1 MRKILLLLFI
11 LFSSI
16 ITAQNI
22 NLKSPDN
29 TIDLRIKIGD
39 KISYDLLYNNEI
51 LFESCNLQMQLRN
64 ETLGANPKL
73 IGQKRVSVNENIKPI
88 IPFKYSIVENNYNS
102 LVLSFKGNYAI
113 EFRAFND
120 GVAYRFITNKKGEV
134 EVLDE
139 DFSINFPADY
149 FLHLQQVW
157 NSFHTPYEEPYTHLN
172 SSNFNTESKMSTL
185 PIIVDTKKQCKILI
199 SDADVVDYPIMLVK
213 GGNKLGVKGAFQK
226 YPIEQEYKGNDRIEI
241 VKEGDFIAKTN
252 GKRAFPWRFFVI
264 ASKDEQIIEN
274 TMVCRLASPSK
285 ITNPS
290 WIEPGQTVWDWWNY
304 AMPYDVDFKA
314 GRNQETFK
322 YFIDFA
328 ADNNI
333 PYTLIDEGWANS
345 RSEPFKTNPNVNMP
359 ELMAYAKQ
367 KGIKVLLWMH
377 WSAVE
382 NNMDTMFDTYSKWGI
397 SGLKID
403 FMERNDQWMVNFY
416 ERTAKKAAEH
426 NMIVLFHGS
435 FKPSG
440 LEYIYPNILSYEGV
454 KGLEWK
460 QDCTPNNSIYLPF
473 MRNAVGPMDY
483 TPGAM
488 MSMQPEFY
496 ANSDYNPAAIGTR
509 ANQLSHFIIFE
520 SGIQMLADNPTRYKK
535 EKECFD
541 FITQIPV
548 TWDETIAIDAK
559 VGEYVIIAKRKGEK
573 WYIGAITNS
582 DKDERTFEINLDF
595 LSSGKT
601 YQMTAFQDGP
611 NANKIA
617 MDYNKKESQV
627 KQGNKLTIKLA
638 QSGGWAA
645 ILK

>member
-1 MRKILLLLFI
+1 MKKILFLLFAS
-11 LFSSI
+11 FSSI
-16 ITAQNI
+16 IAAQNI
-22 NLKSPDN
+22 ELKSPDN
-29 TIDLRIKIGD
+29 TISLQIKIGE
-39 KISYDLLYNNEI
+39 KIAYDLRYNDEL
-51 LFESCNLQMQLRN
+51 LFENCSLQMMLRN
-64 ETLGANPKL
+64 ETLGTKPKL
-73 IGQKRVSVNENIKPI
+73 IGQKRASVNENIKPAV
-88 IPFKYSIVENNYNS
+88 PLKYSTVKNNYNS

-120 GVAYRFITNKKGEV
+120 GAAYRFITNKKGEV

-157 NSFHTPYEEPYTHLN
+157 NGFHTPYEEPYTHLN
-172 SSNFNTESKMSTL
+172 SSNFNNESKMSTL
-185 PIIVDTKKQCKILI
+185 PVIVDTKKRCKILI

-213 GGNKLGVKGAFQK
+213 GENELGIKGAFQK

-241 VKEGDFIAKTN
+241 VKEGDFIAKTS
-252 GKRAFPWRFFVI
+252 GKRTFPWRFFVI

-274 TMVCRLASPSK
+274 TMICRLASPSK
-285 ITNPS
+285 IANPS

-328 ADNNI
+328 ANNNI

-440 LEYIYPNILSYEGV
+440 LEYLYPNILSYEGV
-454 KGLEWK
+454 RGLEWK

-488 MSMQPEFY
+488 MSMQPEYY

-520 SGIQMLADNPTRYKK
+520 SGIQMLADNPTRYNK

-548 TWDETIAIDAK
+548 TWDETIAINAK
-559 VGEYVIIAKRKGEK
+559 VGEYIIVAKRKGEQ
-573 WYIGAITNS
+573 WYIGAMTNS
-582 DKDERTFEINLDF
+582 DKDERTFDINLNF
-595 LSSGKT
+595 LSSGKI
-601 YQMTAFQDGP
+601 YQMTAFEDGP

-617 MDYNKKESQV
+617 MDYKKKESQV
-627 KQGNKLTIKLA
+627 KQGDKITIKLA
-638 QSGGWAA
+638 KSGGWAA